1 MAASL
6 IPEIE
11 SVKLAV
17 SNQKQSLL
25 EASGRRFH
33 YPSHANMGVVQQH
46 HTPSNELTDV
56 MHKGM

>member
-17 SNQKQSLL
+17 SHHKQSLL
-25 EASGRRFH
+25 EASGRRFVTCQPIFAH
-33 YPSHANMGVVQQH
+33 LAVRCR
-46 HTPSNELTDV
+46 
-56 MHKGM
+56 

>member
-25 EASGRRFH
+25 EASGRRFVTCH
-33 YPSHANMGVVQQH
+33 YPSHANMGVLGGVA
-46 HTPSNELTDV
+46 V
-56 MHKGM
+56 